1 MGLNVERFKRIVS
14 ERYVLEGLDA
24 LIPYIRDAGWWEGDK
39 PDAVVRPGSAEEV
52 SEIIRAA
59 NEDRIPI
66 TIRGAGS
73 SYTGGALCYGGGLLL
88 ELTRLDGLI
97 ELDGESNSV
106 TVQPGM
112 SWAKMNCK
120 LKEMGFHTG
129 FRGPGSGITAT
140 IGGAASV
147 SSIWW
152 GAAKYGTV
160 GDQIIGFQVVLP
172 KGEIIRTG
180 SGANP
185 YAKNFCRY
193 GLGPDLSGLFIGD
206 HGVFGVK
213 TEVVM

>member
-1 MGLNVERFKRIVS
+1 M
-14 ERYVLEGLDA
+14 DA

-120 LKEMGFHTG
+120 L
-129 FRGPGSGITAT
+129 RRWDSIPGSGAPVAGSRPPSAVPPPFRAY
-140 IGGAASV
+140 GGAPRNMGR
-147 SSIWW
+147 W
-152 GAAKYGTV
+152 G
-160 GDQIIGFQVVLP
+160 
-172 KGEIIRTG
+172 IR
-180 SGANP
+180 
-185 YAKNFCRY
+185 
-193 GLGPDLSGLFIGD
+193 
-206 HGVFGVK
+206 
-213 TEVVM
+213 